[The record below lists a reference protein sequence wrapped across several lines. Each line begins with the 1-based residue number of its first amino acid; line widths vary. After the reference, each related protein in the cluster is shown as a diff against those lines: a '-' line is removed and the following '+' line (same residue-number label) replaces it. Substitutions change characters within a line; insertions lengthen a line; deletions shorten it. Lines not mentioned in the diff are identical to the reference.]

1 MEGSVVNNTEQGS
14 WSGVNIPRNVPT
26 TFTYRN
32 NSITSVNSSVYM
44 LQAGDEDILSTN
56 NNLAGEVITGNK
68 LIWNGNNIASVI
80 THGIFTGYNKNAV
93 IKYNYLNKVPMG
105 IIRKS
110 NGMTN
115 TSGGVAYNIVN
126 KTSAVGIV
134 VKGMNNVNIYNN
146 TFYSNE
152 VAYTG
157 ENAPGTWRGIV
168 DVYEND
174 GLSPAVPSTGTKIK
188 NNIFYTKNQI
198 PNIFIYQSTCLPGFE
213 SDYNLFYCESGTPV
227 FNYLGSRKTFAEWQ
241 ALGYDVHSVVVN
253 PNFIDFTDF
262 VPSARLD
269 YGTDLGAVWQTGL
282 STTATWTPGSSPATS
297 NQNGKWQVGACIYN
311 TATNPTIGT
320 LKMIV
325 YPNPV
330 YNIINVTVDY
340 TGSISAQIDAS
351 FPQIIRIYDMS
362 GRLYIVKSLVT
373 GITNF
378 QIPINIK
385 SGIYNLQLLSA
396 GVVKA
401 SQKIIV
407 YG

>member
-152 VAYTG
+152 AAYTG